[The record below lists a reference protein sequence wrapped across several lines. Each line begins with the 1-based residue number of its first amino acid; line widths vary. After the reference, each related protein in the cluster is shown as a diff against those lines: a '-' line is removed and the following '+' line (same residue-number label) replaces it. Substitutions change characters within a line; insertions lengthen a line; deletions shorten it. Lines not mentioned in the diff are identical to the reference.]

1 MLTLTKALLLTVL
14 AAAVTAGSQLS
25 CWGFA
30 AAASAAPA
38 SAPAA
43 GSHGVQPQPTTG
55 YHRRILSIIQELT
68 AAVCLEMPLMQQQTL
83 AAVVLCSLQQRAA
96 AAKATRLL
104 ANYVVSKTA
113 NDLAAAT
120 ATASRATTMP

>member
-55 YHRRILSIIQELT
+55 YHRIILSIIQEFDSGSMFGDALD
-68 AAVCLEMPLMQQQTL
+68 AAADTGSSSAVQL
-83 AAVVLCSLQQRAA
+83 AAKGSCGKGYSAVGKLCGKQ
-96 AAKATRLL
+96 
-104 ANYVVSKTA
+104 
-113 NDLAAAT
+113 DC
-120 ATASRATTMP
+120 